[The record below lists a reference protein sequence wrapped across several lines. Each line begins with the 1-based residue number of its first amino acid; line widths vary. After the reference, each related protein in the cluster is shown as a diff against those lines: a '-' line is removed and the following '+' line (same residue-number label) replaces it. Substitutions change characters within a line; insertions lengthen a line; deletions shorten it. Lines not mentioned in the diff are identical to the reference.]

1 MIFRARARARGRM
14 RAILLTV
21 PDAHDCRQLAI
32 LPTVGDKHLVGALL
46 TLWRQILKDLF
57 HVHQGFGSLTG

>member
-1 MIFRARARARGRM
+1 M